1 MPTKDFEEQTLYFQ
15 DDNGDYSILTHIRE
29 NLHYCENSEGKFG
42 GAFSDK
48 ELSLEVNMQPSSV
61 KYALVA
67 IGAKRCVPNNW
78 LKAHGFSMN
87 RRR

>member
-15 DDNGDYSILTHIRE
+15 DEEGNFSILGHIRE
-29 NLHYCENSEGKFG
+29 NLHYCENDEGKIGF
-42 GAFSDK
+42 FSNK
-48 ELSLEVNMQPSSV
+48 EMSFECTMQPSSV

-67 IGAKRCVPNNW
+67 MGAKRCVPNNW
-78 LKAHGFSMN
+78 LKHHGIPMN